1 LCTSSLP
8 CTLPLPCTDSARSV
22 DNSESSRNGDYVPSR
37 WDAQADAANLIF
49 QYKTQ
54 ANPESSVGLM
64 TMGATGPEV
73 LTTLT
78 TNPAK
83 ILDGLHRTKI
93 RGESHLHTAIMIA
106 SVRQI
111 KILLPYPPTNHS
123 QLALKHR
130 QNKSQR
136 QRIIVLTCSPLNSAQ
151 ESQSSLVKLA
161 KRMKKNNVS
170 IDIVAFG
177 DLSDDVISKLQAFN
191 DAVKGGDGSYLEIV
205 QPGPNLLS
213 DTIVASPILAGETGG
228 MGGGGGSAGAEGG
241 APTSGGGDFEFGVD
255 PSMDPELALA
265 LRMSMEEETARQAR
279 ANPAEAAD
287 SKTQLESVPET
298 SESQPLLDQSGQPS
312 GSTESKDDK
321 KKDGDDDKMDTA

>member
-8 CTLPLPCTDSARSV
+8 CILLLSFTDLIHSV

-106 SVRQI
+106 SVRCI
-111 KILLPYPPTNHS
+111 KNTIRPMSLIHPS
-123 QLALKHR
+123 
-130 QNKSQR
+130 
-136 QRIIVLTCSPLNSAQ
+136 SP
-151 ESQSSLVKLA
+151 SSTA
-161 KRMKKNNVS
+161 KTRVNAN
-170 IDIVAFG
+170 
-177 DLSDDVISKLQAFN
+177 
-191 DAVKGGDGSYLEIV
+191 
-205 QPGPNLLS
+205 
-213 DTIVASPILAGETGG
+213 ASSSSP
-228 MGGGGGSAGAEGG
+228 
-241 APTSGGGDFEFGVD
+241 AP
-255 PSMDPELALA
+255 
-265 LRMSMEEETARQAR
+265 R
-279 ANPAEAAD
+279 
-287 SKTQLESVPET
+287 
-298 SESQPLLDQSGQPS
+298 
-312 GSTESKDDK
+312 
-321 KKDGDDDKMDTA
+321 

>member
-1 LCTSSLP
+1 
-8 CTLPLPCTDSARSV
+8 
-22 DNSESSRNGDYVPSR
+22 VPSR
-37 WDAQADAANLIF
+37 WDAQADAATLIF

-106 SVRQI
+106 SVRCF
-111 KILLPYPPTNHS
+111 KNYHLYHVTNHP

-228 MGGGGGSAGAEGG
+228 MGGGGSAGGEGG
-241 APTSGGGDFEFGVD
+241 APASGGGDFEFGVD

-279 ANPAEAAD
+279 ANPAEGAD

-312 GSTESKDDK
+312 GSAESKDDK